1 MYAEKEKVYI
11 AFVSKHN
18 SKWEKQIILLIIPN
32 RKGWHY
38 LVVKKLSALL
48 RGITFI
54 IYADLEC
61 LFKKID
67 RCNNNLE
74 DLSTAKVGENIS
86 SGFSMS
92 TISPFESIENKCGV

>member
-1 MYAEKEKVYI
+1 M
-11 AFVSKHN
+11 
-18 SKWEKQIILLIIPN
+18 W
-32 RKGWHY
+32 KGWHY

-48 RGITFI
+48 RRITFI

-74 DLSTAKVGENIS
+74 DLSTTKVGEHIS

-92 TISPFESIENKCGV
+92 TIWSCKSIENKRDV

>member
-1 MYAEKEKVYI
+1 MYVEKEKVYI

-18 SKWEKQIILLIIPN
+18 SKCEKQIILLIIPN

-74 DLSTAKVGENIS
+74 DLSTAKVGEHIS

>member
-1 MYAEKEKVYI
+1 MYAEKEKKYT

-18 SKWEKQIILLIIPN
+18 SKCEKQVILLIIRN

-38 LVVKKLSALL
+38 LVVKTLSALL

-67 RCNNNLE
+67 KCNNNLE
-74 DLSTAKVGENIS
+74 DLSTTKVGEHIS

-92 TISPFESIENKCGV
+92 TI

>member
-1 MYAEKEKVYI
+1 MYAEKEKIYT

-18 SKWEKQIILLIIPN
+18 SKCEKQVILLIIRN

-38 LVVKKLSALL
+38 LVVKTLSALL

-67 RCNNNLE
+67 KCNNNLE
-74 DLSTAKVGENIS
+74 DLSTTKVGEHIS

-92 TISPFESIENKCGV
+92 TIWSCKSIENKRDV